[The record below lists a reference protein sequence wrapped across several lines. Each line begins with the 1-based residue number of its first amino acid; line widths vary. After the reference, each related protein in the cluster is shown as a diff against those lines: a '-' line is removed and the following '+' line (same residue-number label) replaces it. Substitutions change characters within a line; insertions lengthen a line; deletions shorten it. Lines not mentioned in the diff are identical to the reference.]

1 METVSG
7 VGDGDYLDAAEAAAA
22 DLRITQMDA
31 AIQAQKDAAPKAK
44 TGFFLRS
51 LSALK
56 GAGTAIVLF
65 AIRANYEMELA
76 ASAIKTG
83 ATKVGERFVAA
94 SSNGLKAVGAFLLEV
109 AEAAGKGLQLLLGG
123 IFFAVG
129 SALKGGYTA
138 GKDFKLEE
146 KRQGPAT
153 FKSKMKDVGDRLSA
167 AFNGF
172 KEEGGKGL
180 TAGGKWMQTVCR
192 MAKEAIQARRD
203 AAADAAE

>member
-7 VGDGDYLDAAEAAAA
+7 VGDGDYLDPLEAAEN
-22 DLRITQMDA
+22 LRIIQKDA

-65 AIRANYEMELA
+65 AIGANYKMELA

-94 SSNGLKAVGAFLLEV
+94 SGDGLKVVGAFLLEV
-109 AEAAGKGLQLLLGG
+109 AEAAGKGTQLLFFG
-123 IFFAVG
+123 ILFAVG
-129 SALKGGYTA
+129 SAL
-138 GKDFKLEE
+138 
-146 KRQGPAT
+146 
-153 FKSKMKDVGDRLSA
+153 
-167 AFNGF
+167 
-172 KEEGGKGL
+172 
-180 TAGGKWMQTVCR
+180 
-192 MAKEAIQARRD
+192 
-203 AAADAAE
+203 